1 MPRFPTPG
9 ESGGG
14 GQPGGSESGGGA
26 SGGDTSPTG
35 SGSGGGDVGT
45 VPPPPSQQGGGGG
58 DSQGG
63 DSGDGTEGDGDEN
76 PFADAEAEGGGD
88 CGDTGVMP
96 GGVGGMGQAGE
107 CIEAGGGGGGGGS
120 DSAAAQSGSGGAS
133 GGSSSG
139 AEGSGG
145 AVGQFPE
152 ESAEERAER
161 LGRELDESIG
171 GFDETLQQE
180 QQDIAAV
187 GRVLE
192 GFDIEGGD
200 GGGDESGELISLGSQ
215 SGGDG
220 EQTGGGAIGGAVQ
233 PTAAGLSEEDIQER
247 TPADIPALADDDII
261 ARQLREAALTEEDPV
276 LRERLWN
283 EYRKFKG
290 LSVPE

>member
-14 GQPGGSESGGGA
+14 SGLPGGSGSGEG
-26 SGGDTSPTG
+26 SGRGPTSPTG
-35 SGSGGGDVGT
+35 TGSGGGDVGT
-45 VPPPPSQQGGGGG
+45 VPPPPSQRGGGGG
-58 DSQGG
+58 DSAGG
-63 DSGDGTEGDGDEN
+63 DDGDGAPGDGEEN

-96 GGVGGMGQAGE
+96 GGIGGMGQAGE

-120 DSAAAQSGSGGAS
+120 DSAAAQSASGGAS
-133 GGSSSG
+133 GG
-139 AEGSGG
+139 ATGSGG

-152 ESAEERAER
+152 ESAAERAER

-192 GFDIEGGD
+192 GFDIEGGA
-200 GGGDESGELISLGSQ
+200 GGDDDGELISLGSQ
-215 SGGDG
+215 AGGDADP
-220 EQTGGGAIGGAVQ
+220 TGGGAIGSARQQ
-233 PTAAGLSEEDIQER
+233 PTAAGLTEQEVQER
-247 TPADIPALADDDII
+247 TPEDIPALADDDII

-276 LRERLWN
+276 LRERLWD

-290 LSVPE
+290 LSVPD